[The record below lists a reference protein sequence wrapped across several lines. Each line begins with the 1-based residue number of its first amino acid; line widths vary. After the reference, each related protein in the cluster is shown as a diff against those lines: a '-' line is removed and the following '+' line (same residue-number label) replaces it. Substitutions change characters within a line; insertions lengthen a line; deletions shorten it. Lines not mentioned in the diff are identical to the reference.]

1 MTELVQEN
9 LSRAQKQQKVWYDK
23 MLGAEDI
30 SWYWYSTNKLIA
42 QWQGPYMVVWH
53 LGKVNYEVEMKDK
66 WKRKIMHVNMLRKW
80 RVPLDLAYLS
90 LGMEEDSEELEGSGG
105 SEELCGLDGD
115 PSGEVEERPVIGE
128 NLDDEQR
135 VQCAQ

>member
-1 MTELVQEN
+1 MAELVQEN

-23 MLGAEDI
+23 MLGEEDF

-66 WKRKIMHVNMLRKW
+66 RE
-80 RVPLDLAYLS
+80 
-90 LGMEEDSEELEGSGG
+90 EEDYARQHAEEVA
-105 SEELCGLDGD
+105 C
-115 PSGEVEERPVIGE
+115 PT
-128 NLDDEQR
+128 
-135 VQCAQ
+135 